1 MVGDRIE
8 LLNTLRRRIIRFLVA
23 MLPPAT
29 MGGFY
34 PWKCYNIWLHNL
46 WMVHFLSE
54 WHGEER
60 FKGPNMASGFGG
72 NLCHGPGRGKSS
84 HTGESPSGILCLWV
98 CSFGSGAL
106 FNGPVIRWSIS
117 FISVN
122 IHVAKQ
128 WKGFLSVPNRTWK
141 ALSVKSRGCWNRAMG
156 NAWVTEMP
164 LWFQ

>member
-1 MVGDRIE
+1 METGMYSI
-8 LLNTLRRRIIRFLVA
+8 LWIISYDSYHPKRQNA
-23 MLPPAT
+23 QSYTPTHNHLPSFRVEHRKDIKRH
-29 MGGFY
+29 GF
-34 PWKCYNIWLHNL
+34 
-46 WMVHFLSE
+46 
-54 WHGEER
+54 
-60 FKGPNMASGFGG
+60 NMAGEGG
-72 NLCHGPGRGKSS
+72 EHFADYCSYA
-84 HTGESPSGILCLWV
+84 GESPAGILCLWV

-106 FNGPVIRWSIS
+106 FNGPLIRWSIS

-141 ALSVKSRGCWNRAMG
+141 ALSAKRRGCWNRAMG